1 MSSGPGTGLALGLD
15 ICPHLWVQQPRA
27 GWDWLCPGRA
37 WPAQEEAHLM
47 PFPCASM
54 LLCPLEWPGLVS
66 AVSTFTGCHIEISCL
81 IEITSPW
88 CVAWPQGARGVTGAW
103 RAWCRGVLDIGKPPK
118 GGDIVRHGTRKEAI
132 VCWA

>member
-1 MSSGPGTGLALGLD
+1 MGATTSGRVGLAVSRQGLASSGGSTSYA
-15 ICPHLWVQQPRA
+15 IS
-27 GWDWLCPGRA
+27 LCIHAAVSARVA
-37 WPAQEEAHLM
+37 R
-47 PFPCASM
+47 
-54 LLCPLEWPGLVS
+54 LVS